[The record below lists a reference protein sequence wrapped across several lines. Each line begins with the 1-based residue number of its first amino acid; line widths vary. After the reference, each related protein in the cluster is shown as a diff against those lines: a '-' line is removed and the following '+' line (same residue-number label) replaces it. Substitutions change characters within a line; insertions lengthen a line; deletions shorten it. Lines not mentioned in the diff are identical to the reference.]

1 MQRFKRPFVWLM
13 LAALIVSMFPG
24 KYTPIAAAA
33 TTTYFSPDDLTL
45 RNTIEL
51 KQEIVPDTD
60 PNAVYNIS
68 RQTVYKTS
76 NPNFS
81 ITGTYA
87 QVTTSTMKVT
97 VQQLTQSGSKWV
109 TDATHSTTGAVTTDT
124 TNPTNRFIASGLT
137 LFTGYNK
144 ITFSG
149 MQGTLERSESFY
161 VLYDKVPY
169 ISSLQV
175 LGGGPSAINL
185 NEGTKVVVPNQ
196 QITLQGNVTNATR
209 VGVSLNGGSSLQ
221 TSLLEDGTFFTPAL
235 TLKSGE
241 NTLEIVV
248 QNAADSITIKRSIYY
263 FNTNR
268 PFTDLQIYHGDGT
281 NYRAHNILENIPTLT
296 ASDTTANIIGQVLLP
311 YSASDKSFEDDHT
324 VKINDQVVPVKVLK
338 SYTISAD
345 GVYTPVEGIVGDQ
358 KEIVIPGPDGVT
370 PQYRLVSFITTS
382 PFTLTSGSG
391 NVVLSIKYGSYET
404 STKESYKYLKD
415 ETVITDMFYLSGYKE
430 AASVDISSVS
440 KLALNGSQVEKPDF
454 YVLVK
459 TNVAPKAGATLQ
471 GSYLPLGA
479 SLVLT
484 EQPNVTGLKANE
496 KVYKVEGFSNG
507 QQKVKFQFS
516 GSQSFYNADIAYV
529 SKNYIY
535 VANLNDGQTY
545 TFNSA
550 TSSNSMTIS
559 GEYIG
564 FESIGNPQF
573 FINGISND
581 KIKTTA
587 KPNGYEFNVTLTNPK
602 FSFDLPISSAG
613 PLVYGENKIVFV
625 GTSMDKANNKR
636 EIRKELRIYI
646 IDTNVSNLS
655 QFHPAIS
662 KGRVDFTH
670 DLVKDYTDKELN
682 DILGLTSEFIYK
694 DEKFVTSQTKYDLVL
709 RGGAATKLNLYQGSD
724 LFLSFGSEVLT
735 GNASGHRKLNEFTY
749 NNQKYYYDFSGNSTE
764 FMLRIRDIPAET
776 AGSIVYNLELIN
788 DTGARTN
795 QRLEVVR
802 EVSPYRVLSPVA
814 TVGEQIVVNKNFV
827 RFDIEAEGATKVIID
842 KYEAEKRTDLP
853 NRFTLDYVG
862 LKADKATTIKIQIVR
877 ADSTLSDTIS
887 VYYASAVQVDTQ
899 YMAEKVATKYS
910 AFNKGLELS
919 FPKGTLMKGYTTS
932 GAAKYYPDTKLL
944 FGIADPLD
952 GVVERKNDYGNT
964 INVDADARTPG
975 GLSTLLIPSDLVL
988 RFNSTVET
996 NNFSRVSDIYW
1007 LSGGL
1012 GERGTKGTA
1021 LYKPAT
1027 NGIAPYSIEGNFTQI
1042 EAERKIVPSQRGDL
1056 TLTFNPN
1063 IVDEVGSTITV
1074 FRYTDSGQWENIG
1087 GEVDTKKHTITVPF
1101 DQFGYYTVMKLR
1113 RGYND
1118 ITNHPW
1124 ARNILNGL
1132 YSKGIMKNL
1141 RFDQFGA
1148 DNTTTRGEFAT
1159 LLVKGLS
1166 LPLNYNNNQQTFFD
1180 IVPEAVSTTW
1190 DFKHIETAARA
1201 GIITGL
1207 SDGFFGPDQPVTREQ
1222 AAVMIARALKLKM
1235 STNDNKLLTSLSK
1248 SFVDTGNMDF
1258 YSRPAIEAVS
1268 KAKIME
1274 GSAVTITGQKKPVYN
1289 FNPKGK
1295 LTRAEAGKIAVELLK
1310 KSTSIFPK
1318 TFN

>member
-1 MQRFKRPFVWLM
+1 MLRFKRPFVWLL

-24 KYTPIAAAA
+24 KYTPQAAAATNA

-45 RNTIEL
+45 RNTAKL
-51 KQEIVPDTD
+51 DQTAAAGSLTEITR
-60 PNAVYNIS
+60 N
-68 RQTVYKTS
+68 TVYKTS
-76 NPNFS
+76 TPNFS

-87 QVTTSTMKVT
+87 QVTASTMKVT
-97 VQQLTQSGSKWV
+97 VQQMTQSGGKWV
-109 TDATHSTTGAVTTDT
+109 TDDTHTTTGAVTTDT
-124 TNPTNRFIASGLT
+124 LNPDNRFIASGLT

-144 ITFSG
+144 VTFSG
-149 MQGTLERSESFY
+149 MQGSLTRSESFY

-175 LGGGPSAINL
+175 LGGGPTAINL

-196 QITLQGNVTNATR
+196 QITLQGNVTNATK

-241 NTLEIVV
+241 NTLDIVV
-248 QNAADSITIKRSIYY
+248 QNAADSISIKRSVYY
-263 FNTNR
+263 FDTNK
-268 PFTDLQIYHGDGT
+268 PFTDLLITHGDST
-281 NYRAHNILENIPTLT
+281 LATPVYKAYNILDNIPTLT
-296 ASDTTANIIGQVLLP
+296 AQDTTAKIMGQVLLP
-311 YSASDKSFEDDHT
+311 YNASTKSFEADHE
-324 VKINDQVVPVKVLK
+324 VKINDQIVPIDVLD
-338 SYTISAD
+338 SYTVAAD
-345 GVYTPVEGIVGDQ
+345 GTFSTKPSASPQ
-358 KEIVIPGPDGVT
+358 KEIIIPAPDGVT
-370 PQYRLVSFITTS
+370 PQYRLITFQTTN
-382 PFTLTSGSG
+382 PFTITAGTS
-391 NVVLSIKYGSYET
+391 NVIVGIKYGTYTTSVKET
-404 STKESYKYLKD
+404 YKFLSG
-415 ETVITDMFYLSGYKE
+415 ENVITDMYYLSGYKE
-430 AASVDISSVS
+430 STGTIDATTLS
-440 KLALNGSQVEKPDF
+440 KLPLNGAQVETPDF
-454 YVLVK
+454 FIMVK
-459 TNVAPKAGATLQ
+459 SSAAPSTLL

-479 SLVLT
+479 SLKLVLQSNLT
-484 EQPNVTGLKANE
+484 NLGTNE
-496 KVYKVEGFSNG
+496 AVYKVVGFSNG

-545 TFNSA
+545 TFSSA
-550 TSSNSMTIS
+550 SNANTMLVS

-564 FESIGNPQF
+564 FENISNAQF
-573 FINGISND
+573 FVNGTSND
-581 KIKTTA
+581 KLVPALQSTDKFDP
-587 KPNGYEFNVTLTNPK
+587 KSDPK
-602 FSFDLPISSAG
+602 FSFVLNIAAAG
-613 PLVYGENKIVFV
+613 PLVYGENKIVFT
-625 GTSMDKANNKR
+625 GTSMDNVGNKR
-636 EIRKELRIYI
+636 EIRKELKIYI
-646 IDTNVSNLS
+646 VDTNVSNLS
-655 QFHPAIS
+655 QFHPKLP
-662 KGRVDFTH
+662 KGRAALSHTDI
-670 DLVKDYTDKELN
+670 KDYTDKELN

-694 DEKFVTSQTKYDLVL
+694 DEKYVTSQTSYDLVL
-709 RGGAATKLNLYQGSD
+709 RGGAATKLNLYQGSE
-724 LFLSFGSEVLT
+724 LFLSLDNNILGTSSAKAGPT
-735 GNASGHRKLNEFTY
+735 NFTY
-749 NNQKYYYDFSGNSTE
+749 RGKTYYYDFVGSSKD
-764 FMLRIRDIPAET
+764 FILRIMDIPAET

-788 DTGARTN
+788 ETGARTN
-795 QRLEVVR
+795 QRMEVER
-802 EVSPYRVLSPVA
+802 EVSPYRILSPVE
-814 TVGEQIVVNKNFV
+814 TVGKQIVVNKNFV
-827 RFDIEAEGATKVIID
+827 RFDIEAEGATKVLVD
-842 KYEAEKRTDLP
+842 KFVAVPRTDLP

-862 LKADKATTIKIQIVR
+862 LKPDKATTIKIQIVR
-877 ADSTLSDTIS
+877 AAATINDTIT

-899 YMAEKVATKYS
+899 FMAEKVAAKYS
-910 AFNKGLELS
+910 VFNKGLELS
-919 FPKGTLMKGYTTS
+919 FPKGTLMKGNTSS

-944 FGIADPLD
+944 FGIADPVD

-975 GLSTLLIPSDLVL
+975 GQSTLLIPSDLVL

-1007 LSGGL
+1007 ISGGL
-1012 GERGTKGTA
+1012 GEKGTKGTA

-1027 NGIAPYSIEGNFTQI
+1027 NGIAPYSVEGNFTQI
-1042 EAERKIVPSQRGDL
+1042 EAERKIVPTQRGDL
-1056 TLTFNPN
+1056 TLTFSPN

-1074 FRYTDSGQWENIG
+1074 YRYTDSGQWENIG

-1113 RGYND
+1113 RGYTD

-1124 ARNILNGL
+1124 ARNLLNGL

-1148 DNTTTRGEFAT
+1148 DDTTTRGEFAT
-1159 LLVKGLS
+1159 LLVKGLNI
-1166 LPLNYNNNQQTFFD
+1166 PLSYNNSQQTFFD

-1201 GIITGL
+1201 GIVTGL
-1207 SDGFFGPDQPVTREQ
+1207 SDGFFGPDQPLTREQ

-1235 STNDNKLLTSLSK
+1235 ALNDAKLLTTLTK
-1248 SFVDTGNMDF
+1248 SFVDSGSMDF
-1258 YSRPAIEAVS
+1258 YSRPAIDAVS

-1274 GSAVTITGQKKPVYN
+1274 GSAVTITGQTKPVYN

-1295 LTRAEAGKIAVELLK
+1295 LTRAEAGKIAVALFQ

>member
-1 MQRFKRPFVWLM
+1 MLRFKRAFVWLL

-24 KYTPIAAAA
+24 KYTPQAAAA

-45 RNTIEL
+45 RNTASLDQTATTGAMAI
-51 KQEIVPDTD
+51 TR
-60 PNAVYNIS
+60 N
-68 RQTVYKTS
+68 TVYKTS
-76 NPNFS
+76 APNFS

-87 QVTTSTMKVT
+87 QVTASTMKVT
-97 VQQLTQSGSKWV
+97 VQQMTQSGGKWV
-109 TDATHSTTGAVTTDT
+109 TDDTHTTTGAVTTDT
-124 TNPTNRFIASGLT
+124 LNPDNRFIASGLT
-137 LFTGYNK
+137 LFAGYNK

-149 MQGTLERSESFY
+149 MQGSLQRSESFY

-175 LGGGPSAINL
+175 LGGGPTAINL

-196 QITLQGNVTNATR
+196 QITLQGNVTNATK

-241 NTLEIVV
+241 NTLDIIV
-248 QNAADSITIKRSIYY
+248 QNAADSIAIKRSVYY
-263 FNTNR
+263 FDKNK
-268 PFTDLQIYHGDGT
+268 PFTDLYITHGDST
-281 NYRAHNILENIPTLT
+281 LTTPVYKAYSILDNIPTLT
-296 ASDTTANIIGQVLLP
+296 AKDTTAEIMGQVLLP
-311 YSASDKSFEDDHT
+311 YNASPKTFEDNHE
-324 VKINDQVVPVKVLK
+324 VKINDLVVPIDVLE
-338 SYTISAD
+338 SYTINSD
-345 GVYTPVEGIVGDQ
+345 GTFNTKTGTTAQ
-358 KEIVIPGPDGVT
+358 KEIIIPAPDGVT
-370 PQYRLVSFITTS
+370 PQYRLITFRTNGSFALTAGTSNVIVGITYGTYTTS
-382 PFTLTSGSG
+382 
-391 NVVLSIKYGSYET
+391 VKET
-404 STKESYKYLKD
+404 YKFLAG
-415 ETVITDMFYLSGYKE
+415 ENVITDMYYLSGYKE
-430 AASVDISSVS
+430 VSTGNIDAS
-440 KLALNGSQVEKPDF
+440 KLSKLPLNGAEVETPDF
-454 YVLVK
+454 FIMVK
-459 TNVAPKAGATLQ
+459 SSAAPSDLL

-479 SLVLT
+479 SLELEKQT
-484 EQPNVTGLKANE
+484 NLDNLGSNE
-496 KVYKVEGFSNG
+496 AVYKVVGFSNG
-507 QQKVKFQFS
+507 QQKVKFQFK

-545 TFNSA
+545 TFSSA
-550 TSSNSMTIS
+550 NAANTMSVS

-564 FESIGNPQF
+564 FENISNAQF
-573 FINGISND
+573 FVNGTSND
-581 KIKTTA
+581 KL
-587 KPNGYEFNVTLTNPK
+587 KPGLQDSDTFDPTKNPK
-602 FSFDLPISSAG
+602 FSFVLNISASG
-613 PLVYGENKIVFV
+613 PLVYGENKIVFT
-625 GTSMDKANNKR
+625 GTSMDNVGNKR
-636 EIRKELRIYI
+636 EIRKELKIYI
-646 IDTNVSNLS
+646 VDTNVSNLS
-655 QFHPAIS
+655 QFHPKLP
-662 KGRVDFTH
+662 KGRAALNHTNI
-670 DLVKDYTDKELN
+670 KDYTDKELN

-694 DEKFVTSQTKYDLVL
+694 DEKYVTSQTSYDLVL
-709 RGGAATKLNLYQGSD
+709 RGGAANKLNLYQGSE
-724 LFLSFGSEVLT
+724 LFLSLGSATLGTDSVKKGPE
-735 GNASGHRKLNEFTY
+735 SFTY
-749 NNQKYYYDFSGNSTE
+749 RGKTYYYDFVGSSTD
-764 FMLRIRDIPAET
+764 FILRIMDIPAET

-788 DTGARTN
+788 ETGARTN
-795 QRLEVVR
+795 QRLEVER
-802 EVSPYRVLSPVA
+802 EVSPYRILSPVE
-814 TVGEQIVVNKNFV
+814 TVGKQIVVNKNFV

-842 KYEAEKRTDLP
+842 KFEAVPRTDLP

-862 LKADKATTIKIQIVR
+862 LKPDKATTIKIQIVR
-877 ADSTLSDTIS
+877 AAATINDTIT

-899 YMAEKVATKYS
+899 FMAEKVAAKYS
-910 AFNKGLELS
+910 VFNKGLELS
-919 FPKGTLMKGYTTS
+919 FPKGTLMKGNTSS

-944 FGIADPLD
+944 FGIADPVD

-975 GLSTLLIPSDLVL
+975 GQSTLLIPSDLVL

-1007 LSGGL
+1007 ISGGL
-1012 GERGTKGTA
+1012 GEKGTKGTA

-1027 NGIAPYSIEGNFTQI
+1027 NGIAPYSVEGNFTQI
-1042 EAERKIVPSQRGDL
+1042 EAERKIVPSQRGEL
-1056 TLTFNPN
+1056 TLTFSPN

-1074 FRYTDSGQWENIG
+1074 YRYTDSGQWENIG
-1087 GEVDTKKHTITVPF
+1087 GEVDTKKHTITVAF

-1113 RGYND
+1113 RGYTD

-1148 DNTTTRGEFAT
+1148 DDTTTRGEFAT
-1159 LLVKGLS
+1159 LLVKGLNI
-1166 LPLNYNNNQQTFFD
+1166 PLSYNNSQQTFFD

-1207 SDGFFGPDQPVTREQ
+1207 SDGFFGPDQPLTREQ

-1235 STNDNKLLTSLSK
+1235 ALNDDKLLTTLTK
-1248 SFVDTGNMDF
+1248 SFVDSGSMDF
-1258 YSRPAIEAVS
+1258 YSRPAIDAVS
-1268 KAKIME
+1268 KAKIMS
-1274 GSAVTITGQKKPVYN
+1274 GSAVTITGQTKPVYN

-1295 LTRAEAGKIAVELLK
+1295 LTRAEAGKIAVSLLQ

>member
-1 MQRFKRPFVWLM
+1 M
-13 LAALIVSMFPG
+13 
-24 KYTPIAAAA
+24 
-33 TTTYFSPDDLTL
+33 D
-45 RNTIEL
+45 
-51 KQEIVPDTD
+51 
-60 PNAVYNIS
+60 
-68 RQTVYKTS
+68 
-76 NPNFS
+76 
-81 ITGTYA
+81 
-87 QVTTSTMKVT
+87 
-97 VQQLTQSGSKWV
+97 
-109 TDATHSTTGAVTTDT
+109 
-124 TNPTNRFIASGLT
+124 
-137 LFTGYNK
+137 
-144 ITFSG
+144 
-149 MQGTLERSESFY
+149 
-161 VLYDKVPY
+161 
-169 ISSLQV
+169 
-175 LGGGPSAINL
+175 
-185 NEGTKVVVPNQ
+185 
-196 QITLQGNVTNATR
+196 
-209 VGVSLNGGSSLQ
+209 
-221 TSLLEDGTFFTPAL
+221 
-235 TLKSGE
+235 
-241 NTLEIVV
+241 
-248 QNAADSITIKRSIYY
+248 
-263 FNTNR
+263 
-268 PFTDLQIYHGDGT
+268 
-281 NYRAHNILENIPTLT
+281 
-296 ASDTTANIIGQVLLP
+296 
-311 YSASDKSFEDDHT
+311 
-324 VKINDQVVPVKVLK
+324 
-338 SYTISAD
+338 
-345 GVYTPVEGIVGDQ
+345 
-358 KEIVIPGPDGVT
+358 
-370 PQYRLVSFITTS
+370 
-382 PFTLTSGSG
+382 
-391 NVVLSIKYGSYET
+391 
-404 STKESYKYLKD
+404 
-415 ETVITDMFYLSGYKE
+415 
-430 AASVDISSVS
+430 
-440 KLALNGSQVEKPDF
+440 
-454 YVLVK
+454 
-459 TNVAPKAGATLQ
+459 
-471 GSYLPLGA
+471 
-479 SLVLT
+479 
-484 EQPNVTGLKANE
+484 
-496 KVYKVEGFSNG
+496 
-507 QQKVKFQFS
+507 
-516 GSQSFYNADIAYV
+516 
-529 SKNYIY
+529 
-535 VANLNDGQTY
+535 
-545 TFNSA
+545 
-550 TSSNSMTIS
+550 
-559 GEYIG
+559 
-564 FESIGNPQF
+564 
-573 FINGISND
+573 
-581 KIKTTA
+581 
-587 KPNGYEFNVTLTNPK
+587 
-602 FSFDLPISSAG
+602 SAG
-613 PLVYGENKIVFV
+613 NI
-625 GTSMDKANNKR
+625 R

-655 QFHPAIS
+655 QFHPAVS
-662 KGRVDFTH
+662 KGRVDFTEN
-670 DLVKDYTDKELN
+670 LVKDYTDKELN

-694 DEKFVTSQTKYDLVL
+694 NEKFVTSQTKYDLVL

-735 GNASGHRKLNEFTY
+735 SDATGSRKLNEFTY

-764 FMLRIRDIPAET
+764 FILRIRDIPAET

-802 EVSPYRVLSPVA
+802 EVSPYRILSPVT

-842 KYEAEKRTDLP
+842 KYEAEPRTDLP

-1042 EAERKIVPSQRGDL
+1042 AAERKIVPSQRGEL
-1056 TLTFNPN
+1056 TLTFNPS

-1148 DNTTTRGEFAT
+1148 DSTTTRGEFAT

-1235 STNDNKLLTSLSK
+1235 SINDNKLLTSLSK

-1295 LTRAEAGKIAVELLK
+1295 LTRAEAGKISVELLK